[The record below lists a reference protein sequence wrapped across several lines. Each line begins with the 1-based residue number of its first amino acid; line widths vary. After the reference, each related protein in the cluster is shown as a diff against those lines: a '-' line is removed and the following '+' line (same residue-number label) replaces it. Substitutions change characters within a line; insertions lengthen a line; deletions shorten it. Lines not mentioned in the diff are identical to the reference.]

1 MKYVMLMLLMASNVS
16 LMAQPLGPVIDL
28 QTGQFKGFADQNGRD
43 IVILGPKGMMIIPD
57 ALPPPAPRA
66 PAPVNTD
73 PNAPTN
79 SSSTNTA
86 PNPRGK

>member
-16 LMAQPLGPVIDL
+16 LMAQPLGPVITLD
-28 QTGQFKGFADQNGRD
+28 TGKFQGFADKNGKD
-43 IVILGPKGMMIIPD
+43 IVILGPHGLTIIPD
-57 ALPPPAPRA
+57 AYPAPTPRA
-66 PAPVNTD
+66 PAPVNPD